1 VYTKNQ
7 LWHPLDHT
15 KKQDFKLQP
24 GKKRKDPV
32 SLMTK
37 LDEVYR
43 WVGDVCALQLRV
55 WCG

>member
-1 VYTKNQ
+1 MLPAACCLLLQAYTKNE

-37 LDEVYR
+37 LDEIYR
-43 WVGDVCALQLRV
+43 CAWV
-55 WCG
+55 